1 MTGCLGQMRPSSA
14 GWIARRCAIG
24 CTGSTPKAPQGPDGL
39 VNCKAPGASRKL
51 TPKQLTELAELVETG
66 PDFATDGIVRW
77 RRIDVQMV
85 IQRRFSVSYHE
96 RSVSRL
102 LHQLGFSHISSRPR
116 HPKQDAEA
124 IQAFKKTSPQR

>member
-1 MTGCLGQMRPSSA
+1 MHR
-14 GWIARRCAIG
+14 
-24 CTGSTPKAPQGPDGL
+24 
-39 VNCKAPGASRKL
+39 
-51 TPKQLTELAELVETG
+51 
-66 PDFATDGIVRW
+66 
-77 RRIDVQMV
+77 RRIDVQTV